1 MPGSSAVAVSLEIK
15 FYIVA
20 TIQITTIVYRGSMVL
35 VVARVGRC
43 LTPRE
48 LGGLGSM
55 KLPLLA
61 DFSKKMARDFGVLVE
76 DEGIAL
82 RYTSDKT
89 PLKY

>member
-1 MPGSSAVAVSLEIK
+1 M
-15 FYIVA
+15 
-20 TIQITTIVYRGSMVL
+20 L
-35 VVARVGRC
+35 VVGYTLFGRC

-82 RYTSDKT
+82 RYAMMGNLQMFNKFD
-89 PLKY
+89 L

>member
-1 MPGSSAVAVSLEIK
+1 MVS
-15 FYIVA
+15 
-20 TIQITTIVYRGSMVL
+20 
-35 VVARVGRC
+35 VVMCIGRC
-43 LTPRE
+43 LTSRE

-82 RYTSDKT
+82 RYIHK
-89 PLKY
+89 

>member
-1 MPGSSAVAVSLEIK
+1 MKPEYK
-15 FYIVA
+15 TA
-20 TIQITTIVYRGSMVL
+20 TYMDYYNSDYRGSVVL
-35 VVARVGRC
+35 IVKHVGRC
-43 LTPRE
+43 LTPRD

-82 RYTSDKT
+82 RYSSD
-89 PLKY
+89 